1 MITSCWILQAFFVC
15 WPAWPLF
22 LLLFLSKVL
31 MITRSMILWFLFKWW
46 NLLTHSIPEWSV
58 LESKFRAVWQTT
70 GGWGRQGFWALA
82 WSKWSF
88 RKCKHSGRLLFYS
101 PFEQQTALSSWTSEA
116 GWDIWGWQSL
126 SCLGG
131 IKTPKYKMR
140 SSRTLIEC
148 SKRKKLARLGA
159 MLVDLMH

>member
-46 NLLTHSIPEWSV
+46 NLLRYGIAEWSV

-82 WSKWSF
+82 AQNDASGNVNIVSDSCSTPLLDNSLLLAAGLLKQVKTFEGDNLCPALEASKHQSTKWEAQEPWSNVQNEKS
-88 RKCKHSGRLLFYS
+88 L
-101 PFEQQTALSSWTSEA
+101 QDSE
-116 GWDIWGWQSL
+116 L
-126 SCLGG
+126 C
-131 IKTPKYKMR
+131 
-140 SSRTLIEC
+140 
-148 SKRKKLARLGA
+148 
-159 MLVDLMH
+159 